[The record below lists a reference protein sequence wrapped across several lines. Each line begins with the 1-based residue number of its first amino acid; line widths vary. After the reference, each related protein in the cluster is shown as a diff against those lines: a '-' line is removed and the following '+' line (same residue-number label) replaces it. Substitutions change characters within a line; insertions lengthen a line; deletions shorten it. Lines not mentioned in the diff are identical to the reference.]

1 MSSSRP
7 ADTRRAWSLRL
18 RLLVGQIVVLAI
30 VCLGITGATE
40 LALLHHLVAQL
51 DGQLAGTSYRSALM
65 YPEPPHSGWRHQHVY
80 PRPGPGPRFLDAPG
94 QPAGMVAAVVSH
106 GNTVDAGYTTS
117 SGDRAELSPAAQL
130 QLSGIAG
137 SRKPVTLNLD
147 GLGRYRVVAAPS
159 RSGGDVIV
167 TGLSMANIDA
177 TLMRM
182 LVIFGI
188 VTVIALV
195 AATTAGVIIIRRALA
210 PLRRVAQTASKV
222 AGLPLARGEVEL
234 PVRVLESDAN
244 PSTEVGQLG
253 AALNQML
260 DHIAAAL
267 SARQASETR
276 VRQFVA
282 DASHELRTPLAAI
295 RGYTELTQRMGDD
308 REAVAQAMGRVA
320 SETERMTRLVEDLLL
335 LARLDSGRPLERE
348 PVDLSRLAVDAV
360 NDAHVAGPD
369 HQWELDLP
377 EEPVVDHRRRGTA
390 TSGADESAC
399 QRPHPHRCGHRRD
412 DAVECRA
419 VAHRAAGHRQRTRHP
434 SGAAVRSFRTVRPGR
449 LLALSQGRQ
458 YRAGPGDRLR
468 GCQGAQRNYRG
479 GQHAGP
485 YRVHGAV
492 ATQRMATARCRSL
505 SQEQVASISKGLFTC
520 CIGFAMSTPVAVPVI
535 LYVLPS
541 LVAEALPWPPC
552 AYCSVT
558 PLTLPSWT
566 AFTASGSASAS
577 TTLIPVVF
585 PPTAIEI
592 LPPAL
597 VQIVVPWTFW
607 SLPSMM
613 TFDELLPPADTEPPG
628 TEVETPFDLLLLEQ
642 PVIPAARIAA
652 PATATVS

>member
-7 ADTRRAWSLRL
+7 ADTRRVWSLRL

-30 VCLGITGATE
+30 VCVGITAATE

-65 YPEPPHSGWRHQHVY
+65 YPEPPHSGWRHQRVY

-106 GNTVDAGYTTS
+106 GSTVDAGYTTS
-117 SGDRAELSPAAQL
+117 SGERAELTPTAQQ
-130 QLSGIAG
+130 QLSGIAD

-167 TGLSMANIDA
+167 TGLSMANIDT

-210 PLRRVAQTASKV
+210 PLRRVAQTASAV

-234 PVRVLESDAN
+234 PVRVGESDAN

-308 REAVAQAMGRVA
+308 REAVAQAMSRVA

-360 NDAHVAGPD
+360 SDAHVAGPD

-377 EEPVVDHRRRGTA
+377 EEPVVV
-390 TSGADESAC
+390 SG
-399 QRPHPHRCGHRRD
+399 
-412 DAVECRA
+412 DAARLHQVL
-419 VAHRAAGHRQRTRHP
+419 TN
-434 SGAAVRSFRTVRPGR
+434 
-449 LLALSQGRQ
+449 LLANARVHTGAGTVVTTRLSTEPSHTVLQVIDN
-458 YRAGPGDRLR
+458 GPG
-468 GCQGAQRNYRG
+468 
-479 GQHAGP
+479 
-485 YRVHGAV
+485 
-492 ATQRMATARCRSL
+492 
-505 SQEQVASISKGLFTC
+505 I
-520 CIGFAMSTPVAVPVI
+520 
-535 LYVLPS
+535 
-541 LVAEALPWPPC
+541 
-552 AYCSVT
+552 
-558 PLTLPSWT
+558 
-566 AFTASGSASAS
+566 
-577 TTLIPVVF
+577 
-585 PPTAIEI
+585 
-592 LPPAL
+592 PPAL
-597 VQIVVPWTFW
+597 QSEVFERFARGDSSRSRKGGSTGLGLAIASAVVKAHNGSIAVHSAPGRTEFTVR
-607 SLPSMM
+607 LPSNGWQ
-613 TFDELLPPADTEPPG
+613 PPAGEP
-628 TEVETPFDLLLLEQ
+628 
-642 PVIPAARIAA
+642 
-652 PATATVS
+652 